1 MADQANGDPE
11 SIANKP
17 PVPPREDLVNTAAKF
32 LSSPN
37 VQKSPNNMK
46 TAFLKKKGL
55 SDAEIELAFK
65 KSETILQSRTVDILQ
80 YPSYQPLQPPVHW
93 SHSPRWITFRDVV
106 NTIMLLAGFAYGIY
120 WLYKKY
126 IWNYLFGR
134 RDKKKIT
141 ADDRLA
147 EIESNLSSVA
157 FNVDSL
163 KKTIDSKVAL
173 AREIHEV
180 KSEVA
185 SVKKLLLSRK
195 QFPSAGSAPLS
206 IPSWQI
212 ATAVASDEKEE
223 EGAATNGS
231 DSSLEMIKE

>member
-1 MADQANGDPE
+1 MANQGSVDTE
-11 SIANKP
+11 SLANKP
-17 PVPPREDLVNTAAKF
+17 PVPPREELVNTAAKF

-37 VQKSPNNMK
+37 VQKSPNDMK

-65 KSETILQSRTVDILQ
+65 KCESILQTRAVDVLQ
-80 YPSYQPLQPPVHW
+80 YPAFQHLPPPVHW
-93 SHSPRWITFRDVV
+93 SQSQKWLTFRDFV
-106 NTIMLLAGFAYGIY
+106 NSIVLIAGFAYGIY

-126 IWNYLFGR
+126 IWNYLFGKSE
-134 RDKKKIT
+134 KKKT
-141 ADDRLA
+141 SDDRLA
-147 EIESNLSSVA
+147 EIEANLSSVV
-157 FNVDSL
+157 FSIDYL
-163 KKTIDSKVAL
+163 KKSIDSKSAL
-173 AREIHEV
+173 TKEIHEV
-180 KSEVA
+180 KAEVA
-185 SVKKLLLSRK
+185 SVKKLLLSRQ

-212 ATAVASDEKEE
+212 AAAAVSDEKEE